1 MEWRTNLPQLH
12 GRTITLREPAAIDA
26 PSLLSLLSTEQV
38 ARFIS
43 RPPSTLEGFERFIA
57 WAQQQRATGQ
67 YICFAIVPNGSE
79 EPLGLVH
86 IRALGLGFGT
96 ADWGMAI
103 ASEFL
108 GSGVFTETAE
118 LLLDFAF
125 NVLRT
130 HRLEARAA
138 ICNGRG
144 NGAMKKLGAQ
154 REGVLRHSFFRD
166 GDYLD
171 QVVWSIL
178 GEEWLARRNTT
189 GRTQQSW
196 ASTAVH

>member
-1 MEWRTNLPQLH
+1 MDWRTNLPQLH

-86 IRALGLGFGT
+86 IRALGPGFGT

-103 ASEFL
+103 ASEFW

>member
-1 MEWRTNLPQLH
+1 
-12 GRTITLREPAAIDA
+12 
-26 PSLLSLLSTEQV
+26 
-38 ARFIS
+38 
-43 RPPSTLEGFERFIA
+43 
-57 WAQQQRATGQ
+57 
-67 YICFAIVPNGSE
+67 
-79 EPLGLVH
+79 
-86 IRALGLGFGT
+86 
-96 ADWGMAI
+96 
-103 ASEFL
+103 
-108 GSGVFTETAE
+108 
-118 LLLDFAF
+118 
-125 NVLRT
+125 VLRT

>member
-1 MEWRTNLPQLH
+1 MDWRTNLPQLH

-57 WAQQQRATGQ
+57 WSKQQRAAGQ

-86 IRALGLGFGT
+86 IRALGPGFGT

-103 ASEFL
+103 ASEFW

-125 NVLRT
+125 SVLRT

-178 GEEWLARRNTT
+178 GEEWLARRDTT
-189 GRTQQSW
+189 GRSQQSW

>member
-1 MEWRTNLPQLH
+1 MDWRTNLPQLH

-86 IRALGLGFGT
+86 IRALGPGFGT

-103 ASEFL
+103 ASESW

>member
-1 MEWRTNLPQLH
+1 MDWRTNLPQLH
-12 GRTITLREPAAIDA
+12 GRTITLREPAATDA

-57 WAQQQRATGQ
+57 WAQQQRAAGQ

-86 IRALGLGFGT
+86 IRALGPGFGT

-103 ASEFL
+103 ASEFW

-178 GEEWLARRNTT
+178 GEEWQARRETT

>member
-1 MEWRTNLPQLH
+1 MDWRTNLPQLH
-12 GRTITLREPAAIDA
+12 GRTITLREPAAADA

-57 WAQQQRATGQ
+57 WSKQQRAAGQ

-86 IRALGLGFGT
+86 IRALGPGFGT

-103 ASEFL
+103 ASEFW

-125 NVLRT
+125 SVLRT

-178 GEEWLARRNTT
+178 GEEWLARRDTT

>member
-1 MEWRTNLPQLH
+1 MDWRTNLPQLH

-86 IRALGLGFGT
+86 IRALGPGFGT

-103 ASEFL
+103 ASEFW

-125 NVLRT
+125 SVLRT